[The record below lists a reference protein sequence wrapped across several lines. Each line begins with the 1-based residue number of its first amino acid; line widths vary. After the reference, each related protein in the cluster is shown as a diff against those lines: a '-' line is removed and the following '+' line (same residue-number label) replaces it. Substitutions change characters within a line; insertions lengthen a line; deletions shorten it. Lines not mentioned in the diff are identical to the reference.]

1 MRHSAIFLLL
11 VLAAS
16 PLGTTATISDC
27 FGGVNAA
34 NSTYEANLRRLAA
47 ILPAQTASSQRLEA
61 FRDLGYWPNRVRAF
75 SRCYRDRVQGFS
87 SSSCAACIAAAFRE
101 AETACPHSTRVVV
114 FAGNCTLSL
123 ADFPSSIPF
132 FGPTSWFEFLGAG
145 LLFQAIGFAW
155 LFFLLLQEWR
165 DKRRGSMMYVSN

>member
-132 FGPTSWFEFLGAG
+132 FGEFYYLSST
-145 LLFQAIGFAW
+145 
-155 LFFLLLQEWR
+155 R
-165 DKRRGSMMYVSN
+165 